1 MDVSG
6 PAKKFRRIA
15 KPVMEKR
22 RRDRIN
28 HSLETLRLLL
38 SENTDNEKLRS
49 PKVEKAEILESV
61 VNFFRAE
68 QAELQSR
75 SKGRKRAREED
86 TDHLTHKRQMYN
98 DGMRACLLTV
108 SHFITSKTQ
117 ELEGGLEWKRSHNH
131 LAPQHPATMAMA
143 PHDPRTLSTK
153 PLSRPGSPAAHLS
166 AATAQYGP
174 QEIKATYLPTKD
186 SAASQ
191 KPSLVFSDCVWRPWP
206 Q

>member
-6 PAKKFRRIA
+6 PAKKFRRMA

-22 RRDRIN
+22 RRDRMN

-75 SKGRKRAREED
+75 SGSRKRAREED
-86 TDHLTHKRQMYN
+86 ADDVTHERQRYS

-108 SHFITSKTQ
+108 SRFITSKTQ
-117 ELEGGLEWKRSHNH
+117 ELEGELEWKRSHSH
-131 LAPQHPATMAMA
+131 LAPQHPVTMATA

-153 PLSRPGSPAAHLS
+153 QLSEPGSPAARLS

-186 SAASQ
+186 TAASQ
-191 KPSLVFSDCVWRPWP
+191 RPSLVFSDCVWRPWP